1 MIQYYL
7 DLQKQVKT
15 IQSFQLAHAQIQK
28 IYSTAYFISF
38 SIRSPGKTW
47 HLYLGRGGGQEGL
60 WIGNHPPTS
69 ELRRKD
75 AFLEYL
81 RRHVS
86 SCSFLE
92 IELDPYDRIIK
103 FVYQKFGQKQSLLFF
118 WRGRKLYFIHHFQD
132 GPDEPFRILLS
143 WHGKAILANTDLDN
157 HFELFNEVGRRSDI
171 KHDLQSPHAST
182 IEDLLKDELS
192 AAKLKGLSSS
202 PTFLQRKI
210 SNIESD
216 LEKTRQWGQLQKIL
230 DKGSSLEGYELKV
243 GDHKIKF
250 EGELNPFERRN
261 LLFEKIKKLKKGES
275 ILTERLSSAQDQLAG
290 QVQTIKSSSQLPMVK
305 PVWGREEIKQNQQL
319 KMTEKE
325 DYKVFKFDDFSVGV
339 GLSAQGNDQLRNKW
353 AKKEDFW
360 FHLDGVKSSHVIVK
374 IQQGHHLESEMIN
387 MASTILAYFSHFSGD
402 WIPIIYTAVK
412 NLKGVSGSAGMVIYK
427 KEKHL
432 RCPRIDSSSWLKED
446 S

>member
-47 HLYLGRGGGQEGL
+47 HLFLGRGGGQEGL
-60 WIGNHPPTS
+60 WVGDQAPPS

-92 IELDPYDRIIK
+92 INIDPFDRIIK
-103 FVYQKFGQKQSLLFF
+103 FVYQKFGQRQTLLFF
-118 WRGRKLYFIHHFQD
+118 WKGRKLYFIHHFQD
-132 GPDEPFRILLS
+132 APEGAFRILLS
-143 WHGKAILANTDLDN
+143 WHGKATVANPDLDN
-157 HFELFNEVGRRSDI
+157 LFELFNEVGRRTDI
-171 KHDLQSPHAST
+171 NHDLQSPHPSQ
-182 IEDLLKDELS
+182 INDLLKDEMS

-202 PTFLQRKI
+202 PSFLHRKI
-210 SNIESD
+210 SNIQAD
-216 LEKTRQWGQLQKIL
+216 LDRTRQWGQMQTIL
-230 DKGSSLEGYELKV
+230 DEGANLEGYELRV

-250 EGELNPFERRN
+250 EGELNPYERRN
-261 LLFEKIKKLKKGES
+261 LLFEKIKKLKKGET
-275 ILTERLSSAQDQLAG
+275 ILTERLSDAQDQLAG
-290 QVQTIKSSSQLPMVK
+290 QVQTAKSSSQLAMIR
-305 PVWGREEIKQNQQL
+305 PVWGREEL
-319 KMTEKE
+319 KSGRETKTQEKD
-325 DYKVFKFDDFSVGV
+325 DYRLFKFDHFSVGV

-353 AKKEDFW
+353 ANKEDIW
-360 FHLDGVKSSHVIVK
+360 FHLDGAKSSHVIVK
-374 IQQGHHLESEMIN
+374 TQNGYHLDSEMMNI
-387 MASTILAYFSHFSGD
+387 ASTILAYFSHFNGD
-402 WIPIIYTAVK
+402 WIPVIYTAVK

-432 RCPRIDSSSWLKED
+432 RCPRIDSSLWLKED
-446 S
+446 T

>member
-7 DLQKQVKT
+7 DLQKQVKA

-28 IYSTAYFISF
+28 IYSTAYFVSF

-47 HLYLGRGGGQEGL
+47 HLFFGRGGGQEGIWL
-60 WIGNHPPTS
+60 ADIPPVS

-92 IELDPYDRIIK
+92 IDIDPFDRIIK
-103 FVYQKFGQKQSLLFF
+103 FVYQKYGQKQSLLFF
-118 WRGRKLYFIHHFQD
+118 WKGRKLYFIHHYQES
-132 GPDEPFRILLS
+132 PEAPFKILLS
-143 WHGKAILANTDLDN
+143 WHGKSTIANQDLDN
-157 HFELFNEVGRRSDI
+157 LFELFNEVGRRTDI
-171 KHDLQSPHAST
+171 KHDLQSPHHSQ

-192 AAKLKGLSSS
+192 AAKLRGLSSS
-202 PTFLQRKI
+202 PSFLQRKI
-210 SNIESD
+210 NNIQAD
-216 LEKTRQWGQLQKIL
+216 LDRTRQWGQLQNIL
-230 DKGSSLEGYELKV
+230 DEGANLDGYELKV

-250 EGELNPFERRN
+250 EGELNPYERRN

-275 ILTERLSSAQDQLAG
+275 ILSGRLSDAQDQLAG
-290 QVQTIKSSSQLPMVK
+290 QTQTIKSTSLLAIIR
-305 PVWGREEIKQNQQL
+305 PVWGREEIKESHESKIQ
-319 KMTEKE
+319 EKQ
-325 DYKVFKFDDFSVGV
+325 DFKIFKFENFTLGV

-353 AKKEDFW
+353 AKKDDTW
-360 FHLDGVKSSHVIVK
+360 FHLDGAKSSHVIVK
-374 IQQGHHLESEMIN
+374 TQNGHHLESDMIN
-387 MASTILAYFSHFSGD
+387 IAGTILAYFSHFQGD

-432 RCPRIDSSSWLKED
+432 RCPRVDSSSWLKED
-446 S
+446 T